1 MHETENGSTA
11 GGQPDAPRHAKVVRL
26 ETHQGPGRAAET
38 TMPPIDGR
46 LVSLLA
52 PNSLEAEQYRTL
64 RHVLEERRAEMRVIA
79 VTSAVSGEGKT
90 TTAINL
96 AAALA
101 QDAETRVLL
110 VDADLRAPS
119 VGRLLGL
126 DSAAPG
132 LVESARD
139 GNGTPEDFVKRR
151 PPSRLAILPAG
162 RTPEHPYE
170 ALKSAGI
177 GKVMQA
183 ARGLYDFIVV
193 DTPPLLPVPDN
204 RALAKWVDGFLLV
217 VAAHR
222 TPRHLLEEGLR
233 VLEHARVAG
242 IVFNGD
248 DRPSSAYYGS
258 YYGHGRD
265 QGDWG
270 AARRERPVWKK
281 VGAPWR

>member
-1 MHETENGSTA
+1 MVRGFFREYNWSVRCRSVPRSARTRRGGSMHETENGSTA

-38 TMPPIDGR
+38 TMP
-46 LVSLLA
+46 
-52 PNSLEAEQYRTL
+52 
-64 RHVLEERRAEMRVIA
+64 
-79 VTSAVSGEGKT
+79 
-90 TTAINL
+90 INL

-265 QGDWG
+265 QGDW
-270 AARRERPVWKK
+270 
-281 VGAPWR
+281 